1 MVDCSMGRIEKGVTC
16 SVHGCGARAVRS
28 VSAAR
33 AESASFEIGD
43 SRRVYLCETHYKEF
57 KKRSRKDQ
65 RLERLRWSAQ
75 T

>member
-1 MVDCSMGRIEKGVTC
+1 MVCCSMGKIEKGVGC
-16 SVHGCGARAVRS
+16 SVSGCTEKAIRS
-28 VSAAR
+28 VSVAR
-33 AESASFEIGD
+33 AERANLKVGD
-43 SRRVYLCETHYKEF
+43 SRRVYLCEAHYREF

>member
-1 MVDCSMGRIEKGVTC
+1 MGRIEKGVAC
-16 SVHGCGARAVRS
+16 SVLGCTEKAVRS
-28 VSAAR
+28 ISVAKV
-33 AESASFEIGD
+33 ESTGLKVGD
-43 SRRVYLCETHYKEF
+43 SRRAYLCEYHHREF